1 VFVEK
6 KKKKEGES
14 KMSELKKFAG
24 LLVSIFSVGL
34 IALIALGVFSIIPD
48 KCTGDKIAN
57 VERFEIVYEEDVR
70 TGITQELAKILYDN
84 ETNKYYL
91 IYMYD
96 MNVAMCPLIGDTL
109 RNSTPKK
116 PSMEINQ

>member
-1 VFVEK
+1 
-6 KKKKEGES
+6 
-14 KMSELKKFAG
+14 MSELKKFVG
-24 LLVSIFSVGL
+24 LLVSIFSVSL
-34 IALIALGVFSIIPD
+34 IAIIALGVFSIIPD
-48 KCTGDKIAN
+48 KCTGDKIN
-57 VERFEIVYEEDVR
+57 NDKRFEIVYEEDVR